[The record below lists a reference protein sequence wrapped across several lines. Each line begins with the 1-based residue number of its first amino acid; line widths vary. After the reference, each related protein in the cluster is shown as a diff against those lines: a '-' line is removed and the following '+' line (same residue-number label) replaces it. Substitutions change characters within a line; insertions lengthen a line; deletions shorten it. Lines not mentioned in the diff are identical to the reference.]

1 MPQTVIIPYNQPSVF
16 ASIADG
22 PQSLRLALVRP
33 DSPPPGVAG
42 FLFDID
48 EDSMVELSA
57 DITDHYVEN
66 NTALQD
72 HIALRP
78 VEIETNGC
86 VGELVQFANNGL
98 VGDQPPGQAPATLAD
113 NPDMTPEL
121 TLGADEQV
129 ALNTAV
135 DASEAAGVVDT
146 NTLAGFFGHSSI
158 QPPEITRQSNALLYF
173 FELREA
179 RMLFTLETPWGFWT
193 NMAILSIQ
201 VKQGRE
207 SKYQSDFTVRF
218 KQVSLADSP
227 SITLGSLPR
236 PEEAAGRQ
244 VGNAAAAAPVS
255 KGTLGS
261 VVLLDAAKLRKI
273 FPNGTTIR

>member
-1 MPQTVIIPYNQPSVF
+1 MPGTVIIPYNQPSVF
-16 ASIADG
+16 ASVANG
-22 PQSLRLALVRP
+22 PASLRTALVRP

-42 FLFDID
+42 FLFDIE
-48 EDSMVELSA
+48 EDSMVELSS

-86 VGELVQFANNGL
+86 VGELVQLGDNGL
-98 VGDQPPGQAPATLAD
+98 VGDQPPGQAPATLED

-121 TLGADEQV
+121 TPEAEQNRV
-129 ALNTAV
+129 LNDAV
-135 DASEAAGVVDT
+135 DESTAAGIVDT
-146 NTLAGFFGHSSI
+146 NTLAGYFGHSSP
-158 QPPEITRQSNALLYF
+158 QPPQITRQSNALLYF

-179 RMLFTLETPWGFWT
+179 RMLFTVETPWGFWI
-193 NMAILSIQ
+193 NMAISNIT
-201 VKQGRE
+201 VKQGKD

-218 KQVSLADSP
+218 KQISFADSP
-227 SITLGSLPR
+227 TITLGEISK
-236 PEEAAGRQ
+236 PEDNAGRSA
-244 VGNAAAAAPVS
+244 GNAAAAAPVA

-261 VVLLDAAKLRKI
+261 VTLINTRPSPTLVRT
-273 FPNGTTIR
+273 F